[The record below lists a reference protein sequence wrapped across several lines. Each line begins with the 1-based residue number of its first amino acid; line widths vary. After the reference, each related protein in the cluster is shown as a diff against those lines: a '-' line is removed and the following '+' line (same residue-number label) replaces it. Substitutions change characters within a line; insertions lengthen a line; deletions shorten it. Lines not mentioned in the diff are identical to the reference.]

1 METNRKFINVVIV
14 ICEAV
19 KTIEY
24 REQVLKIQCICCTA
38 RSSADFVVDSGWC
51 LSSSLEEGK
60 AAKPVLEWDG

>member
-19 KTIEY
+19 KIIEY

-38 RSSADFVVDSGWC
+38 RSSADFVVNGTYTLTSFSFVKTENS
-51 LSSSLEEGK
+51 LSL
-60 AAKPVLEWDG
+60 